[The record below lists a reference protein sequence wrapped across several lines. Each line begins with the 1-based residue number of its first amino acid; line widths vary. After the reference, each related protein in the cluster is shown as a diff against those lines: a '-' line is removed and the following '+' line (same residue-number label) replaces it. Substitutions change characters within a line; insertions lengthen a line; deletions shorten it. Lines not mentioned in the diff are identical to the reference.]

1 MICCMCILRYV
12 GLVEDVYVWSCG
24 RQATGKIRR
33 PASACRKGIAR
44 RMLNWREFVY
54 RQEISIATV
63 FTFGAEVYMSDKKN
77 VFFLEYVFWP
87 NHEYPIH
94 ELHIPPGN

>member
-63 FTFGAEVYMSDKKN
+63 FTFGASTCSRG
-77 VFFLEYVFWP
+77 
-87 NHEYPIH
+87 
-94 ELHIPPGN
+94 LHVG